1 MKHITEFN
9 VIILVY
15 IVCILLVNAT
25 LCLNLIG
32 ESNQCTTLMDM
43 YLNFLFDENYDWAF
57 NI

>member
-32 ESNQCTTLMDM
+32 ESNQCTTLMD
-43 YLNFLFDENYDWAF
+43 LNFLFDENYD
-57 NI
+57 

>member
-32 ESNQCTTLMDM
+32 ESNQCTTLMD
-43 YLNFLFDENYDWAF
+43 LNFLFDENYDWAF